1 MSSNLYRD
9 YEDADP
15 TGDDITDIQEAILNE
30 AEAYTNQTNRRE
42 ILAELQHYG
51 GKTNLI
57 DFTTDYLVAA
67 FFACDG
73 HTDEDGR
80 VILLLKSEE
89 CDYELW
95 RPQGPSNRVSAQKSI
110 FVQPHNGFVQ
120 PDKQVTIPK
129 TIKIAMSNYLRNSHD
144 ITTET
149 IYNDIHGFIRY
160 RNIYQ
165 NASIEFRK
173 GFACEGGGEIEK
185 AIEHYTKALET
196 NPRTFEAYYRR
207 GLCHMEKGDFK
218 SSVQDFNRTLEL
230 DPENSD
236 AHGCLGESHRQL
248 GQLEF
253 SKEAFARAIELDP
266 ENSVLYNHLGITN
279 MELGELELA
288 VQNFTKAVDLDSN
301 SVASYSNLGEAYRQ
315 LGELDLSNI
324 NLEKASELDSI
335 QSLTQAVERDPN
347 DASSY
352 NGRGIAYF
360 KARHFTM
367 AIEDFTRAIQMEPG
381 QKIYYCNRGEA
392 WVHLAEWE
400 KARADL
406 AIAGAMGMDIVA
418 SFRNDYEDVAD
429 FERRNDTKLPDEIAT
444 TLGGESSE
452 DSDLD
457 EIAREVDD

>member
-1 MSSNLYRD
+1 MSLENGCSLQFDPLAEVLKKITEIARLSASGNYIFRGEPRFYDKVSSNLYRD

-218 SSVQDFNRTLEL
+218 SSVQDFNRTLVL
-230 DPENSD
+230 QRRFLNLVSFWPE
-236 AHGCLGESHRQL
+236 
-248 GQLEF
+248 
-253 SKEAFARAIELDP
+253 I
-266 ENSVLYNHLGITN
+266 
-279 MELGELELA
+279 
-288 VQNFTKAVDLDSN
+288 
-301 SVASYSNLGEAYRQ
+301 ASR
-315 LGELDLSNI
+315 
-324 NLEKASELDSI
+324 
-335 QSLTQAVERDPN
+335 
-347 DASSY
+347 
-352 NGRGIAYF
+352 
-360 KARHFTM
+360 KARPQSCQARWQVAM
-367 AIEDFTRAIQMEPG
+367 KRCSRSLSGEPS
-381 QKIYYCNRGEA
+381 
-392 WVHLAEWE
+392 L
-400 KARADL
+400 
-406 AIAGAMGMDIVA
+406 
-418 SFRNDYEDVAD
+418 
-429 FERRNDTKLPDEIAT
+429 
-444 TLGGESSE
+444 
-452 DSDLD
+452 
-457 EIAREVDD
+457 